1 MADPGSFLLDAN
13 LSIQAK
19 NSYYAFT
26 ICPGFW
32 NSLVGHFELG
42 SLCSIDHIR
51 QELLRGNDELAEWV
65 KTELPNEFS
74 LETGEVEIRKKY
86 QEIILWVQRNPQF
99 FDLAKADF
107 AASADGWLLAYAQAK
122 NLVVVTQEQLAPDVK
137 NRVPIPNACEQFRI
151 QYKDTF
157 FMLNALNVEFEWKTY
172 PKIQH

>member
-1 MADPGSFLLDAN
+1 MAGPGSYLLDAN
-13 LSIQAK
+13 VFIQAK
-19 NSYYAFT
+19 NSYYSFT

-32 NSLVGHFELG
+32 SSLVEHFELG

-51 QELLRGNDELAEWV
+51 QELVRGNDELAEWV
-65 KTELPNEFS
+65 KSEVPNEFF
-74 LETGEVEIRKKY
+74 LDTGEDGIREKY

-122 NLVVVTQEQLAPDVK
+122 NLIVVTQEQLAPGVK
-137 NRVPIPNACEQFRI
+137 NKVPIPNVCEQFAI

-157 FMLNALNVEFEWKTY
+157 FMLNALNVKFERRT
-172 PKIQH
+172 